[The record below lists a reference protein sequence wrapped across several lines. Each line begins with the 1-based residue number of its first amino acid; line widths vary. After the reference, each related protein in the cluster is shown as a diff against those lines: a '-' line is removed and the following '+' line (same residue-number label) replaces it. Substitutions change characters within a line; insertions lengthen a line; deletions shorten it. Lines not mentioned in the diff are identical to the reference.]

1 MTWMECFEKYG
12 YYSLLNYE
20 TDDIEPEMEFFLEN
34 GEIPNQLREIYLSK
48 YRDELFLILQPDRDE
63 NVKNSA
69 KDGTTILWHLLI
81 LEVFRMTIEKV

>member
-48 YRDELFLILQPDRDE
+48 YRDELFLILQPDR
-63 NVKNSA
+63 
-69 KDGTTILWHLLI
+69 TILWHLLI

>member
-48 YRDELFLILQPDRDE
+48 YRDELFYNLIEMRMS
-63 NVKNSA
+63 KNSA

>member
-48 YRDELFLILQPDRDE
+48 YID
-63 NVKNSA
+63 
-69 KDGTTILWHLLI
+69 
-81 LEVFRMTIEKV
+81 